1 MDGARY
7 AEEPAIEDIDAARF
21 YDRVRANPSSL
32 DISAISQNTG
42 IRTDI
47 LDRVRTHFFLTEHIV
62 TDAPGSLRKA
72 HFTPRSDIAEIWE
85 AAKGREPFTEMHI
98 VGFFE
103 ELWPPSLGAPVGS
116 VHDFTSSIPYEDSRE
131 IIKYLLAG
139 HDLFSVMGSSRD
151 VLGSDETVLGGDSIF
166 SDGDW
171 IWRGDLCFYMRKYN
185 VRLPD
190 AFLAHARD
198 NKYLMPTGK
207 VLELRE
213 LAQKVQDGLLAG
225 TSSPRSHTDRGRN
238 GP

>member
-21 YDRVRANPSSL
+21 YDRVRTNPSSL
-32 DISAISQNTG
+32 DISTISQNTG

-47 LDRVRTHFFLTEHIV
+47 LDRVRTHFFLTEHIR
-62 TDAPGSLRKA
+62 T
-72 HFTPRSDIAEIWE
+72 TEE
-85 AAKGREPFTEMHI
+85 REPFTEMHI

-103 ELWPPSLGAPVGS
+103 ELWPPSPGAPVGS

-190 AFLAHARD
+190 AFLAHVRD